1 METGSERGRRPGG
14 LDGTAVAVARRRR
27 RTAAQVISPREA
39 DTVCKD
45 VSATPQEDAVP
56 ELPEAE
62 LWRRFLEPALTGRR
76 VTGFATWQP
85 GFVRAPLR
93 DPDGFVDAVAGRV
106 VTDVERRSKRLVLR
120 LDDGAAVTLGMG
132 LWVRLELRG
141 LPLEPLKGAQ
151 FEFGPAREP
160 AAGSSSAGPAAG
172 PTISVPAA
180 DSAPSAATAGP
191 ARVASAGVPL
201 FLTITEIALANVRL
215 GRYEPPAEPPPFDAL
230 DRRLDGRRL
239 AALAPP
245 RAAVKGFLTDDRF
258 VLGVGNG
265 YSDELLWH
273 ARVHP
278 RRSCGSLTE
287 GEWAAVAEALRA
299 VLTAALEAGGEEGF
313 IGPNGRIGTYARP
326 IHHHG
331 GEPCPRCGSP
341 LGSLMIGRR
350 ETNFCPVCQP
360 V

>member
-1 METGSERGRRPGG
+1 VT
-14 LDGTAVAVARRRR
+14 
-27 RTAAQVISPREA
+27 
-39 DTVCKD
+39 
-45 VSATPQEDAVP
+45 EDAVP

-62 LWRRFLEPALTGRR
+62 LWCRFLRPALRGRR
-76 VTGFATWQP
+76 VAGFASSQP

-93 DPDGFVDAVAGRV
+93 DPGGFADAVTGRS
-106 VTDVERRSKRLVLR
+106 VTDVERRAKRLLFR
-120 LDDGAAVTLGMG
+120 LDDGAAITLGMG
-132 LWVRLELRG
+132 LWVRLELRSSA
-141 LPLEPLKGAQ
+141 LEPLAGGAQ
-151 FEFGPAREP
+151 FEFGPVQP
-160 AAGSSSAGPAAG
+160 AGLRAEAAHSNG
-172 PTISVPAA
+172 DV
-180 DSAPSAATAGP
+180 
-191 ARVASAGVPL
+191 

-215 GRYEPPAEPPPFDAL
+215 GLYEAPAEPPPFDAL
-230 DRRLDGRRL
+230 AHRLDGPRL

-273 ARVHP
+273 AFVHP
-278 RRSCGSLTE
+278 RRACGSLAE
-287 GEWAAVAEALRA
+287 REWAAVAEALRA
-299 VLTAALEAGGEEGF
+299 VLAAALEAGGEEGF
-313 IGPNGRIGTYARP
+313 VGPNGRVGTYVRP

-341 LGSLMIGRR
+341 LGSLMVGRR